1 MLLRLTKTY
10 LRPYAAWLA
19 ALLALQLLGTLAS
32 LYLPSLNGQIID
44 KGVVPG
50 DTGFVIRTGAVM
62 LAVSLIQIAATIAAT
77 YIAARSAG
85 LLGRDLRAD
94 LFRRVGSFS
103 ARELTSFGAPTLI
116 SRNTNDVTQVQ
127 TVVYMSLVMML
138 SARSSSACCRGSA
151 RCRIPSTRSTGSCA
165 SKLPAFGW
173 SGPSCARISSGRG
186 SPPPTAP
193 TPTLPWPWAASW
205 RSPSRW

>member
-127 TVVYMSLVMML
+127 TVVYMALAMML
-138 SARSSSACCRGSA
+138 SAPIMMIGCVKTRAC
-151 RCRIPSTRSTGSCA
+151 
-165 SKLPAFGW
+165 LGW
-173 SGPSCARISSGRG
+173 SP
-186 SPPPTAP
+186 
-193 TPTLPWPWAASW
+193 
-205 RSPSRW
+205 SPSRCLGSRLG